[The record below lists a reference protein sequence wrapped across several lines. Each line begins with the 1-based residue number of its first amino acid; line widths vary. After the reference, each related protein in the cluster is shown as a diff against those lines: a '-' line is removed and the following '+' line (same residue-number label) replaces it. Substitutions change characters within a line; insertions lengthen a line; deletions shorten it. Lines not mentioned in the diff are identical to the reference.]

1 MEESDDLVRDLAFVV
16 DLAWRVTLERREVR
30 TPLWRQRLVEEDLAT
45 LGFVLTT
52 LSLPVFGII
61 LLRTVVSAL
70 MKLI

>member
-1 MEESDDLVRDLAFVV
+1 MTTWFSRLGFVV

-45 LGFVLTT
+45 LGFALTT
-52 LSLPVFGII
+52 LSPYLYLVSSY
-61 LLRTVVSAL
+61 LRTVVSAL